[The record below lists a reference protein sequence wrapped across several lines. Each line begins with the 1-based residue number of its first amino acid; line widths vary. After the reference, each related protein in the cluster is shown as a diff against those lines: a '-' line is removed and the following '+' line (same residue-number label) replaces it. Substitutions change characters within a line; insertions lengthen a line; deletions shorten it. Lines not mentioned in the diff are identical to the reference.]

1 MSLLQAPVVAMGAAL
16 SGSAI
21 LSLGLVLQKRHVAW
35 LSERRYPGRSRDA
48 ALWVVGFV
56 LMNVQP
62 VFVYFALAGLAA
74 NVVAAAGGASVAFTA
89 LLSVPLLGERLT
101 RRRIAWTV
109 LLFAALAV
117 ASLRGGGS
125 VAEGAVAAAGGGA
138 GGDGFS
144 APGLYLA
151 FALPALAVAAAIG
164 FDRAGG
170 IRQPVRTV
178 PAAAFAAGAGAFSG
192 FMVLAMDGLRSIASG
207 GFSDWLRSPFLYLY
221 VAAGIAAF
229 AVNQI
234 AYGKGSMASVAPAF
248 YGMQV
253 LWPAICA
260 YFVSGA
266 AFDALQALSFVVI
279 ALSILA
285 MGGEK
290 AADPGRQGAA

>member
-1 MSLLQAPVVAMGAAL
+1 MSLLQTPVVAMGAAL

-35 LSERRYPGRSRDA
+35 LAERRYPGRSRDA

-101 RRRIAWTV
+101 RRRIAWTL

-117 ASLRGGGS
+117 ASLRGGRS
-125 VAEGAVAAAGGGA
+125 AAEGAVAAGGGGA
-138 GGDGFS
+138 GFS
-144 APGLYLA
+144 ALGLYLA

-170 IRQPVRTV
+170 TRQPVRTV

-207 GFSDWLRSPFLYLY
+207 GFGDWLRSPFLYLY

-290 AADPGRQGAA
+290 AADPGRKGAA